1 MRTSGERRLAASR
14 DAVWV
19 ALGEPDVLRRCL
31 PGCESIER
39 VSDVEFDV
47 SADVRPPAAA
57 PAPFAGSLR
66 LDEVDP
72 PAGTRFALEL
82 KGSGGE
88 RITAA
93 GRVDLVAEGEA
104 TLLRYELGV
113 DAGKALPAAEP
124 ARLDE
129 AVRGLAE
136 AFFSRFE
143 TALALHG
150 PESAARAAPPAP
162 AGRLTETERAGLRP
176 SVWVPAL
183 MLAVALI
190 LHAAS

>member
-1 MRTSGERRLAASR
+1 MSGERRMAAPR

-31 PGCESIER
+31 PGCESVER

-47 SADVRPPAAA
+47 RVDVRPPAAA
-57 PAPFAGSLR
+57 GPFAGALR

-88 RITAA
+88 RIGAA
-93 GRVDLVAEGEA
+93 GRIDLVADNGA
-104 TLLRYELGV
+104 TLLRYELDV
-113 DAGKALPAAEP
+113 DPGGALPEAGP

-129 AVRGLAE
+129 AVRGLTE

-143 TALALHG
+143 TAIALSG
-150 PESAARAAPPAP
+150 PASAAKAAPQAP
-162 AGRLTETERAGLRP
+162 GGRLAEEGRAGLRP

-183 MLAVALI
+183 MLVVALI
-190 LHAAS
+190 LYTAT

>member
-1 MRTSGERRLAASR
+1 MSGERRLAASR

-31 PGCESIER
+31 PGCQSIER

-57 PAPFAGSLR
+57 PAFAGSLR

-104 TLLRYELGV
+104 TLLRYEFGV

-150 PESAARAAPPAP
+150 PESAAKAAPPAP
-162 AGRLTETERAGLRP
+162 ARRLAETERAGLRP
-176 SVWVPAL
+176 LIWVPAL

-190 LHAAS
+190 LYAAS